1 MKHAILI
8 VSLVCILIIRT
19 SSSSYI
25 RESKN
30 LKMKQESKEVLS
42 FLRTAHVFKA
52 ITNLFYGGDLEIKA
66 TLNEIFAMISKVSEW
81 FMFLTKTQII
91 SSINFKLDFRCNQNV
106 FRTLWT
112 KVKWI
117 RQNAQSC
124 GHLYFDD
131 GTRLC

>member
-66 TLNEIFAMISKVSEW
+66 TLNEIFAMISKVSE
-81 FMFLTKTQII
+81 
-91 SSINFKLDFRCNQNV
+91 
-106 FRTLWT
+106 
-112 KVKWI
+112 
-117 RQNAQSC
+117 
-124 GHLYFDD
+124 
-131 GTRLC
+131 

>member
-117 RQNAQSC
+117 RFWGFKQKFLTS
-124 GHLYFDD
+124 
-131 GTRLC
+131 